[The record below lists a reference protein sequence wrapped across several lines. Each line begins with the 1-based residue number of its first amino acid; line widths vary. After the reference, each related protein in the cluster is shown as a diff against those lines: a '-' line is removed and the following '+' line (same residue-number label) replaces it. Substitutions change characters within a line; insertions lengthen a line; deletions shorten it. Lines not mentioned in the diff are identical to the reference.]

1 MIFRAYRKYLHF
13 ALPFVLFALCL
24 LVLLLTTA
32 PTIYNFDSVEFAI
45 GAATLGI
52 VHAPGYPLY
61 LVIAHVFTWLPVGDL
76 GYRVNLF
83 SALSLALAVP
93 FVYALLD
100 DLVRNR
106 AVAVAAALAW
116 VWSYYVWGAGV
127 VAEIYAPQL
136 LTLAVCGWW
145 LVRLYRR
152 PDRAHPRAV
161 IGMGV
166 WFGIAAAMHPVSLL
180 FAPGLALA
188 FRLMRIPWRASLL
201 AAGAS
206 LLVFLGALVYFPV
219 RYTAGPDFNM
229 AGEYAADGHFDP
241 VDLTTPRGVWWM
253 VRGAQFDNLFFKEG
267 LLPTFAQ
274 ARDTLK
280 WFWGNFFGIGALAGL
295 VGAAALYRQERGV
308 FWVWLAL
315 FVPYTYFYM
324 TYGAPDRDTMFGP
337 SYLLWAVVLAYG
349 LRWVVEYATLPPAVV
364 LILPVLMLVVN
375 FPLVNLSDDTS
386 VRARSEALLDVIPA
400 ETRVFGMW
408 WDVVPLQYLQIVEDQ
423 RPDLTLYNLF
433 LFDKSTL
440 RQVIDLNLDR
450 TPPPMVAFLGDY
462 VDDYLSARRYRVVVY
477 WDDWPQEGETRFGV
491 FQVLR
496 R

>member
-1 MIFRAYRKYLHF
+1 MANDHHVILRSYPTGIYGKILRF

-180 FAPGLALA
+180 FAPGLVLA
-188 FRLMRIPWRASLL
+188 FRPMRIPWRGARACSCFSARWCTSLC
-201 AAGAS
+201 
-206 LLVFLGALVYFPV
+206 V
-219 RYTAGPDFNM
+219 
-229 AGEYAADGHFDP
+229 
-241 VDLTTPRGVWWM
+241 
-253 VRGAQFDNLFFKEG
+253 
-267 LLPTFAQ
+267 
-274 ARDTLK
+274 
-280 WFWGNFFGIGALAGL
+280 
-295 VGAAALYRQERGV
+295 
-308 FWVWLAL
+308 
-315 FVPYTYFYM
+315 
-324 TYGAPDRDTMFGP
+324 
-337 SYLLWAVVLAYG
+337 
-349 LRWVVEYATLPPAVV
+349 
-364 LILPVLMLVVN
+364 
-375 FPLVNLSDDTS
+375 
-386 VRARSEALLDVIPA
+386 
-400 ETRVFGMW
+400 
-408 WDVVPLQYLQIVEDQ
+408 
-423 RPDLTLYNLF
+423 
-433 LFDKSTL
+433 
-440 RQVIDLNLDR
+440 
-450 TPPPMVAFLGDY
+450 TPPGRISTWRASTPPMDILIR
-462 VDDYLSARRYRVVVY
+462 SI
-477 WDDWPQEGETRFGV
+477 
-491 FQVLR
+491 
-496 R
+496 